1 VIAQGTV
8 DQILASTDSLTGD
21 YLSGRKMVPMP
32 ARLHP
37 RNGKALKIIGA
48 SANNLKN
55 LDVEIPLGQFV
66 CITGVSGSGKSTLM
80 VDILYNLLARELNRA
95 HTQPGGYKDIEG
107 LQYLD
112 KVINIDQSPI
122 GRTPRSNPGTY
133 TGMFDEIR
141 TLFAGLSESKMR
153 GYKPGRF
160 SFNVHGGRCEACQ
173 GQGQLRIEMQFLP
186 DIYVP
191 CDVCHGARFNRE
203 TLQVTPARLDPDAP
217 TYGVFGLR
225 ANRRPNPIAL
235 SLVELV
241 RVEGSTLYVEG
252 LDAVDG
258 TPVLD
263 IKSYF
268 ERDCVFSPTAPVLR
282 PPERG
287 PRYADLVRLARQH
300 HRELCADLHLGA
312 RMALAAE
319 ERIGKLTS
327 PGLLVTVE
335 GPRCLVDTI
344 QGLTRARFANPA
356 RLTYIEQ
363 PGPGVTVWETPDAR
377 LVITARGSAVGR
389 DDWALEAVQD
399 EELFMIEETAAG
411 TV

>member
-1 VIAQGTV
+1 MIPE
-8 DQILASTDSLTGD
+8 LT
-21 YLSGRKMVPMP
+21 
-32 ARLHP
+32 
-37 RNGKALKIIGA
+37 
-48 SANNLKN
+48 
-55 LDVEIPLGQFV
+55 
-66 CITGVSGSGKSTLM
+66 
-80 VDILYNLLARELNRA
+80 
-95 HTQPGGYKDIEG
+95 
-107 LQYLD
+107 
-112 KVINIDQSPI
+112 PI
-122 GRTPRSNPGTY
+122 GRVHSPVTDPKKMVRGGVAATIELDPRY
-133 TGMFDEIR
+133 TD
-141 TLFAGLSESKMR
+141 GLL
-153 GYKPGRF
+153 
-160 SFNVHGGRCEACQ
+160 N
-173 GQGQLRIEMQFLP
+173 IEKHSHLWILTWFHLS
-186 DIYVP
+186 D
-191 CDVCHGARFNRE
+191 RE

-356 RLTYIEQ
+356 RLTYIEK
-363 PGPGVTVWETPDAR
+363 PGPGVTIWETPDAR
-377 LVITARGSAVGR
+377 LVITARDSAVGR